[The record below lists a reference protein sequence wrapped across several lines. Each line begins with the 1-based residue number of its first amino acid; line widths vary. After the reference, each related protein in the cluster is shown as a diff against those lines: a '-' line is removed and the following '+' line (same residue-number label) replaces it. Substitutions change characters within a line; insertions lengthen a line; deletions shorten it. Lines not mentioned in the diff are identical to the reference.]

1 MGFTKR
7 LLLLA
12 RKHWGTLCI
21 AALGIVGA
29 ALLNLVT
36 PEVVRRLTAS
46 LNTDGGVAGSVLLT
60 YVIILAAAYL
70 LRAACRFISMAISHL
85 AAWRFVPELTLT
97 IYDKLQS
104 MSMGY
109 FQDKQTGELMSRMVN
124 DTRQIELLV
133 AHAIPDLASN
143 LLVVAA
149 VAVMLFVINP
159 TLALLT
165 LIPVPF
171 VLAVS
176 TLFSKKVAPMFQRN
190 QRVLGR
196 FNGILQDK
204 LSGMREIQAFAQEE
218 AEHAKLAEECK
229 LYTRVNVRANFAA
242 ALYHPGVE
250 FLTAMG
256 TVIVV
261 GLGGWMAS
269 KGSMSVSDVVGFVMY
284 LSLFYQPLAV
294 LARLVEDVQ
303 TAYASAVRVFDILDA
318 DSQVQ
323 EAPDARELTHCNGEI
338 AFQNVSFRY
347 NEEEPV
353 LDHVSFTA
361 HPGEMVAIVGPTG
374 VGKTTILSLL
384 ERFYDPQ
391 EGQVL
396 LDGNDVR
403 TLTYKSLRGQISMV
417 LQDTFLFDATI
428 AENIAYGMPG
438 ATLEEIQSA
447 ARAAHADGF
456 IEAMPEGYQTRVGE
470 RGARLSGGQKQRIAI
485 ARAVLRNTPVLVLDE
500 ATSAVDTE
508 TEREIQAAIQQL
520 AGTRTILV
528 IAHRLSTVKQADR
541 ILVLQK
547 GRIAEEGSHEELLA
561 RGGLYARLCQAQQA
575 GAETLSGK

>member
-1 MGFTKR
+1 
-7 LLLLA
+7 
-12 RKHWGTLCI
+12 
-21 AALGIVGA
+21 
-29 ALLNLVT
+29 
-36 PEVVRRLTAS
+36 
-46 LNTDGGVAGSVLLT
+46 
-60 YVIILAAAYL
+60 
-70 LRAACRFISMAISHL
+70 
-85 AAWRFVPELTLT
+85 
-97 IYDKLQS
+97 
-104 MSMGY
+104 
-109 FQDKQTGELMSRMVN
+109 
-124 DTRQIELLV
+124 
-133 AHAIPDLASN
+133 
-143 LLVVAA
+143 
-149 VAVMLFVINP
+149 
-159 TLALLT
+159 
-165 LIPVPF
+165 
-171 VLAVS
+171 
-176 TLFSKKVAPMFQRN
+176 
-190 QRVLGR
+190 
-196 FNGILQDK
+196 
-204 LSGMREIQAFAQEE
+204 
-218 AEHAKLAEECK
+218 
-229 LYTRVNVRANFAA
+229 
-242 ALYHPGVE
+242 
-250 FLTAMG
+250 
-256 TVIVV
+256 
-261 GLGGWMAS
+261 
-269 KGSMSVSDVVGFVMY
+269 
-284 LSLFYQPLAV
+284 
-294 LARLVEDVQ
+294 
-303 TAYASAVRVFDILDA
+303 
-318 DSQVQ
+318 
-323 EAPDARELTHCNGEI
+323 
-338 AFQNVSFRY
+338 
-347 NEEEPV
+347 
-353 LDHVSFTA
+353 
-361 HPGEMVAIVGPTG
+361 MVAIVGPTG

-470 RGARLSGGQKQRIAI
+470 RGTRLSGGQKQRIAI

-561 RGGLYARLCQAQQA
+561 KGGLYARLCQAQQA